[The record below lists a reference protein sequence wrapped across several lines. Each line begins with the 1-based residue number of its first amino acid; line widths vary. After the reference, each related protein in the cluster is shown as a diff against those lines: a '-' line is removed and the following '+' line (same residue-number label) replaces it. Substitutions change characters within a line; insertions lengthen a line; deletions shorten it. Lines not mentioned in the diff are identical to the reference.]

1 MQPYYRNAMN
11 DLTNNFGA
19 LYHPVKALLL
29 YQRTDGQNQASN
41 YVESYDM
48 DKDGCPINGHPLSI
62 KEANALAK
70 SLLIAEK
77 KQRNFLNP
85 TDILSPDVIFLKTG
99 NDGFAIWQTPP
110 KRVKLLFTENLD
122 IPSGEA
128 NIPALLWK
136 AGKNSLSIFAVQDEK
151 VKADTPLHHAPFFNI
166 YADGKVCMGN
176 VAIKIPNDCSLEAFM
191 NLWEDYFFNSYFSH
205 LFGQHVPVKGNIVQL
220 WRKLINSKMPFPPE
234 KLIPNHIPIN
244 KLIK

>member
-1 MQPYYRNAMN
+1 MN
-11 DLTNNFGA
+11 NIINDFGT

-29 YQRTDGQNQASN
+29 YQRKDGQNQAAS

-85 TDILSPDVIFLKTG
+85 KGLLSPDVVFLKTG
-99 NDGFAIWQTPP
+99 NDGFAIWKSPP
-110 KRVKLLFTENLD
+110 QRIKFLFTDSLA
-122 IPSGEA
+122 IPCGEA
-128 NIPALLWK
+128 SVPALLWR
-136 AGKNSLSIFAVQDEK
+136 AGKNSLSIFAMMDEH
-151 VKADTPLHHAPFFNI
+151 VNGDTLLYHAPFFNV

-176 VAIKIPNDCSLEAFM
+176 VPVKIPNDCSLEDFM
-191 NLWEDYFFNSYFSH
+191 HLWQEYFFNSFFSH
-205 LFGQHVPVKGNIVQL
+205 LFGGHTPVKGNIVQL
-220 WRKLINSKMPFPPE
+220 WQKLMKNKKPFPIDKLITN
-234 KLIPNHIPIN
+234 NIPIN
-244 KLIK
+244 KLIP

>member
-1 MQPYYRNAMN
+1 MT
-11 DLTNNFGA
+11 DITNNFGT

-29 YQRTDGQNQASN
+29 YQRKDGQNQATS

-85 TDILSPDVIFLKTG
+85 KGLLSSDVVFLKTG
-99 NDGFAIWQTPP
+99 NDGFALWKTPP
-110 KRVKLLFTENLD
+110 QRTKLLFAESLD

-128 NIPALLWK
+128 GVPALLWR
-136 AGKNSLSIFAVQDEK
+136 AGKNSLSIFAILDEK
-151 VKADTPLHHAPFFNI
+151 VNDDTVLYHAPFFNV

-176 VAIKIPNDCSLEAFM
+176 VPVKIPHDCSLEDFM
-191 NLWEDYFFNSYFSH
+191 LLWQEYFFNSYFSH
-205 LFGQHVPVKGNIVQL
+205 LFSGHMPVKGNMVQL
-220 WRKLINSKMPFPPE
+220 WQKLIKNGRTFPSDKLVTNNIPLK
-234 KLIPNHIPIN
+234 KLIP
-244 KLIK
+244 